1 MVPFKRVTDNAGSN
15 FDTVPQKLL
24 ERERQRQGMFIYFH
38 DSYIISHFLITF
50 IVFFY
55 HLLAFVSWF
64 DLCTQ
69 EYFLKHIHT

>member
-50 IVFFY
+50 IVFF
-55 HLLAFVSWF
+55 LSSVGFRIVV
-64 DLCTQ
+64 
-69 EYFLKHIHT
+69 